1 LCRHCL
7 LVSLAFMLRLR
18 FFAFAATV
26 LFSVEAPAAGSTR
39 HLCFSRDS
47 GVWIANLDGSGAHK
61 IVTGDDPAI
70 SPDGARIAY
79 TETGKGGM
87 RHIALIEVSS
97 GRKVVF
103 RNLPSDN
110 AYGPV
115 WSHDGQRIL
124 FNIFTENHWRLGLI
138 GMDGSGFQFVPA
150 PPAITQD
157 LFSPA
162 WADDNSI
169 FAQDLTN
176 IYQIDLRGEALAQW
190 KISDAL
196 PNADMNSN
204 DRIVRSDDGKS
215 FLVDA
220 DLNEEGPIKSW
231 EGPPPAIFLF
241 DISAGKAR
249 RISPA
254 KVYAWDPFWIDA
266 ATYLCNSTI
275 DGRHFGIYK
284 ASLSGEKPQL
294 VINNASSVTVSAQ

>member
-1 LCRHCL
+1 MFRLPL
-7 LVSLAFMLRLR
+7 LTYIVGIVLLTDVSGAEL
-18 FFAFAATV
+18 
-26 LFSVEAPAAGSTR
+26 TR
-39 HLCFSRDS
+39 HLCFSRDG

-79 TETGKGGM
+79 TETGKGGV
-87 RHIALIEVSS
+87 RHIAVIEVSS
-97 GRKVVF
+97 GKKVVF

-138 GMDGSGFQFVPA
+138 GVDGSGFQFVPS
-150 PPAITQD
+150 PPAVTQD

-176 IYQIDLRGEALAQW
+176 IYQVDLTGKALAQW

-196 PNADMNSN
+196 PNTDMNSN

-220 DLNEEGPIKSW
+220 DLNEEGQIKSW
-231 EGPPPAIFLF
+231 EGPPPAVFLF
-241 DISAGKAR
+241 DISTGKAHR
-249 RISPA
+249 VSPA
-254 KVYAWDPFWIDA
+254 QVYAWDPFWLDA
-266 ATYLCNSTI
+266 ADYLCTSTV

-284 ASLSGEKPQL
+284 ASLAGEKPQL
-294 VINNASSVTVSAQ
+294 VINNASSVTVSAH

>member
-1 LCRHCL
+1 MFCFNLD
-7 LVSLAFMLRLR
+7 AMLRLFLLICTLTR
-18 FFAFAATV
+18 LVLPEAIAA
-26 LFSVEAPAAGSTR
+26 ESTR
-39 HLCFSRDS
+39 HICFSRDR
-47 GVWIANLDGSGAHK
+47 GVWVANLDGTNAHK

-70 SPDGARIAY
+70 SPDGVRIAY
-79 TETGKGGM
+79 TEPGKGSI
-87 RHIALIEVSS
+87 RHIAVIEVSS
-97 GRKVVF
+97 GKKVIF

-115 WSHDGQRIL
+115 WSQDGQRIL

-138 GMDGSGFQFVPA
+138 GVDGSAFQFVPV
-150 PPAITQD
+150 PPDVTQD

-176 IYQIDLRGEALAQW
+176 IYQIDLNGKALAQW

-204 DRIVRSDDGKS
+204 DRMARSDDGKS

-220 DLNEEGPIKSW
+220 DLNEEGQIKSW
-231 EGPPPAIFLF
+231 EGPPPAVFLF
-241 DISAGKAR
+241 DISTGKAHK
-249 RISPA
+249 ISPA
-254 KVYAWDPFWIDA
+254 KVYAWDPFWLDA
-266 ATYLCNSTI
+266 GDYLFTSTI

-284 ASLSGEKPQL
+284 ASLSGGKPQL
-294 VINNASSVTVSAQ
+294 VVNNASSVTVSAH

>member
-1 LCRHCL
+1 
-7 LVSLAFMLRLR
+7 MLRLR
-18 FFAFAATV
+18 FFTFAAAILLTA
-26 LFSVEAPAAGSTR
+26 EAPAAESTR
-39 HLCFSRDS
+39 HLCFSRDR

-61 IVTGDDPAI
+61 IVTGDDPGI

-79 TETGKGGM
+79 TETGKGST
-87 RHIALIEVSS
+87 RHIAVIEVSS
-97 GRKVVF
+97 GKKVVF

-138 GMDGSGFQFVPA
+138 GADGSVFQFVPA
-150 PPAITQD
+150 PPAVTQD

-176 IYQIDLRGEALAQW
+176 IYQVDLTGKALAQW

-220 DLNEEGPIKSW
+220 DLNEEGQIKSW
-231 EGPPPAIFLF
+231 EGPPPAVFLF
-241 DISAGKAR
+241 DISTGKAHR
-249 RISPA
+249 VSPA
-254 KVYAWDPFWIDA
+254 KVYAWDPFWLDA
-266 ATYLCNSTI
+266 ADYLCTSTV

-284 ASLSGEKPQL
+284 ASLAGAKPQL
-294 VINNASSVTVSAQ
+294 VINNASSVTVSAH

>member
-1 LCRHCL
+1 MVRLPL
-7 LVSLAFMLRLR
+7 LIY
-18 FFAFAATV
+18 TV
-26 LFSVEAPAAGSTR
+26 TLVLLSEAPAADSTR
-39 HLCFSRDS
+39 HLCFSRDR

-70 SPDGARIAY
+70 SSDGARIAY
-79 TETGKGGM
+79 TEVGKGSI
-87 RHIALIEVSS
+87 RDIAVIEVSS
-97 GRKVVF
+97 GKKVVF
-103 RNLPSDN
+103 RTLPSDN

-138 GMDGSGFQFVPA
+138 GVDGSGFQFVPA
-150 PPAITQD
+150 PPAVTQD
-157 LFSPA
+157 LYSPA

-169 FAQDLTN
+169 FAQDMTN
-176 IYQIDLRGEALAQW
+176 IYQIDLTGKALARW

-231 EGPPPAIFLF
+231 EGPPPAVFLF
-241 DISAGKAR
+241 DINTGKAR
-249 RISPA
+249 RISPT
-254 KVYAWDPFWIDA
+254 KVYAWDPFWLDA
-266 ATYLCNSTI
+266 ENYLFTSTV
-275 DGRHFGIYK
+275 DGRHFGLYK

-294 VINNASSVTVSAQ
+294 VVSNASSVTVSAH

>member
-1 LCRHCL
+1 MFRLPL
-7 LVSLAFMLRLR
+7 LTYIVGIVLLTDVSGAEL
-18 FFAFAATV
+18 
-26 LFSVEAPAAGSTR
+26 TR
-39 HLCFSRDS
+39 HLCFSRDG

-70 SPDGARIAY
+70 SPDGTRIAY
-79 TETGKGGM
+79 TETGKGGV
-87 RHIALIEVSS
+87 RHIAVIEVSS
-97 GRKVVF
+97 GKKVVF

-138 GMDGSGFQFVPA
+138 GVDGSGFQFVPS
-150 PPAITQD
+150 PPAVTQD

-176 IYQIDLRGEALAQW
+176 IYQVDLTGKALAQW

-196 PNADMNSN
+196 PNTDMNSN

-220 DLNEEGPIKSW
+220 DLNEEGQIKSW
-231 EGPPPAIFLF
+231 EGPPPAVFLF
-241 DISAGKAR
+241 DISTGKAHR
-249 RISPA
+249 VSPA
-254 KVYAWDPFWIDA
+254 KVYAWDPFWLNSKE
-266 ATYLCNSTI
+266 YLFTSTT

-284 ASLSGEKPQL
+284 ASLAGEKPQL
-294 VINNASSVTVSAQ
+294 VISNASSVTVSAQ

>member
-1 LCRHCL
+1 
-7 LVSLAFMLRLR
+7 MLRLR
-18 FFAFAATV
+18 FFTFAAAILLTA
-26 LFSVEAPAAGSTR
+26 EAPAAESTR
-39 HLCFSRDS
+39 HLCFSRDR

-61 IVTGDDPAI
+61 IVTGDDPGI

-79 TETGKGGM
+79 TETGKGST
-87 RHIALIEVSS
+87 RHIAVIEVSS
-97 GRKVVF
+97 GKKVVF

-138 GMDGSGFQFVPA
+138 GADGSGFQFVPA
-150 PPAITQD
+150 PPAVTQD

-176 IYQIDLRGEALAQW
+176 IYQVDLTGKALAQW

-220 DLNEEGPIKSW
+220 DLNEEGQIKSW
-231 EGPPPAIFLF
+231 EGPPPAVFLF
-241 DISAGKAR
+241 DISTGKAHR
-249 RISPA
+249 VSPA
-254 KVYAWDPFWIDA
+254 KVYAWDPFWLGA
-266 ATYLCNSTI
+266 ADYLCTSTV

-284 ASLSGEKPQL
+284 ASLAGEKPQL
-294 VINNASSVTVSAQ
+294 VINNASSVTVSAH